1 MAIILDGTA
10 GLQSPGVTDTG
21 NLSVAGTTTLTGGI
35 TGTSINLASNV
46 TGTLPVA
53 NGGTGVTTST
63 GSGDVVLATTPT
75 LTTPVL
81 SNPTINDGYTEEVY
95 TANTSTAITLSLAN
109 GSIQNLTLTGIC
121 TITMPAAVAGKSF
134 MMYLRTG
141 TGGYTVTWS
150 TVKWSGG
157 TAPTLTATASRM
169 DIFSFFS
176 DGTNWY
182 GVVAG
187 QNYTP

>member
-21 NLSVAGTTTLTGGI
+21 NLSVAGTTTLSGGI
-35 TGTSINLASNV
+35 TGTTVNLATNV
-46 TGTLPVA
+46 TGTLPVL

-63 GSGDVVLATTPT
+63 GSGDNVLS
-75 LTTPVL
+75 TTPVL

-109 GSIQNLTLTGIC
+109 GTIQNLTLTGIC
-121 TITMPAAVAGKSF
+121 TITMPAAVAGRSF

-141 TGGYTVTWS
+141 AGGYTVTWS

-169 DIFSFFS
+169 DMFSFFS

>member
-1 MAIILDGTA
+1 M
-10 GLQSPGVTDTG
+10 
-21 NLSVAGTTTLTGGI
+21 
-35 TGTSINLASNV
+35 
-46 TGTLPVA
+46 
-53 NGGTGVTTST
+53 
-63 GSGDVVLATTPT
+63 PT
-75 LTTPVL
+75 
-81 SNPTINDGYTEEVY
+81 
-95 TANTSTAITLSLAN
+95 
-109 GSIQNLTLTGIC
+109 
-121 TITMPAAVAGKSF
+121 AVAGKSF
-134 MMYLRTG
+134 LLMLKSG
-141 TGGYTVTWS
+141 SGGYTVTWA